1 MMNNLS
7 TYIIEKLKINK
18 NSCIGYRKQRYEKN
32 DYVLRVVYLP
42 NAVVYLTVDRIENI
56 SENKIILSW
65 FNSDFKKRYST
76 SAEYK
81 YNKFGYASPKLGMD
95 DWETILVPKTQGL
108 EIINKV
114 IKDNYIINLNEL
126 ITDFDTEA
134 DVCEA
139 GTSQQLSRRRLEEL
153 YDELKD
159 EKDR

>member
-1 MMNNLS
+1 MNNLS

-76 SAEYK
+76 STEYK

-95 DWETILVPKTQGL
+95 DWKTILVPKTQGL

-114 IKDNYIINLNEL
+114 INN
-126 ITDFDTEA
+126 
-134 DVCEA
+134 
-139 GTSQQLSRRRLEEL
+139 
-153 YDELKD
+153 
-159 EKDR
+159 